1 MIFPPSSLSAERRGM
16 KEQALFRPEA
26 AGPLIRGR
34 WTDPSFNSWYLSI
47 LATTPLFRP
56 VKVHQKV
63 PRFATN
69 RPKFRVLYAYILKA
83 TPAWKKS
90 TPLPMLAVLTNI
102 SYACFR
108 ANNQFNIHKCVAFEA
123 FRWSKCSRQE
133 KEINRT
139 AEQDIHPIFAFKPS
153 IGPLPCGLF
162 FAGQPY

>member
-47 LATTPLFRP
+47 LATTALFRP

-63 PRFATN
+63 RRFATN

-83 TPAWKKS
+83 TPAWKKVHHRRCWRCWQISAMHALELIINSTFISVLHLKPFADQNVLVRKKRSTGQLNKIS
-90 TPLPMLAVLTNI
+90 TPFLPSSL
-102 SYACFR
+102 
-108 ANNQFNIHKCVAFEA
+108 Q
-123 FRWSKCSRQE
+123 
-133 KEINRT
+133 
-139 AEQDIHPIFAFKPS
+139 
-153 IGPLPCGLF
+153 
-162 FAGQPY
+162 